1 MLVWIACCVLCGCAK
16 KKPEVAFPDK
26 GFDQQSPGRVELEIF
41 GPTGL
46 WKQSNE
52 FVSVFGETNKTI
64 SFLETYWKLSGHYL
78 IEESETK
85 NNAEQKKRGLKVK
98 FYNEFDPLE
107 PYRCVWFQDDGS
119 LMVFSGVR
127 GTENNQIKWKS
138 MDAYSE
144 SGIELLIEEAILAN
158 EVQSIIYQVNS
169 QIVGQSLMKGSST
182 KLKISDS
189 KQAGEEV
196 KPIPELAR
204 LGMKGMWKENQII
217 EVSGKKIQLEGVSR
231 MDWAQGG
238 EALIIETTVKTEKG
252 NENSMWIKK
261 WDADKKVYQAFL
273 FNEDGPMFQYIGEW
287 NSTDSS
293 IRWVDSGESGL
304 AELVE
309 VFPQS
314 GKREWK
320 VSQRNKSGHTIVS
333 GSSNYIYNKN
343 N

>member
-1 MLVWIACCVLCGCAK
+1 MWLACCVLCGCAK

-26 GFDQQSPGRVELEIF
+26 GFDQQFPGREELKIF
-41 GPTGL
+41 GPTGF

-52 FVSVFGETNKTI
+52 FVSVFGETNKTV
-64 SFLETYWKLSGHYL
+64 SFLKTHWKLEGHYL

-85 NNAEQKKRGLKVK
+85 NRDEQKKRGLKVK

-119 LMVFSGVR
+119 LMVFTGVSGA
-127 GTENNQIKWKS
+127 GNNQIKWKS

-144 SGIELLIEEAILAN
+144 SGIELRIEEAILAN
-158 EVQSIIYQVNS
+158 EVQSIIYEVNS
-169 QIVGQSLMKGSST
+169 QIVGQPLMKGSST
-182 KLKISDS
+182 KLKLPDS
-189 KQAGEEV
+189 EQASVEV

-217 EVSGKKIQLEGVSR
+217 KVSGKQIRLEGVSR

-238 EALIIETTVKTEKG
+238 EVLIIETTVKTEKG

-261 WDADKKVYQAFL
+261 WDGDKKVYRAFV
-273 FNEDGPMFQYIGEW
+273 FNEDGPMFQYTGEW
-287 NSTDSS
+287 DSTDSS
-293 IRWVDSGESGL
+293 IRWVDRGESGL

-309 VFPQS
+309 RFPES
-314 GKREWK
+314 GKRTWK
-320 VSQRNKSGHTIVS
+320 ISQRNKSGQTIVS
-333 GSSNYIYNKN
+333 GSSAFIYEN
-343 N
+343 

>member
-1 MLVWIACCVLCGCAK
+1 
-16 KKPEVAFPDK
+16 
-26 GFDQQSPGRVELEIF
+26 
-41 GPTGL
+41 
-46 WKQSNE
+46 
-52 FVSVFGETNKTI
+52 
-64 SFLETYWKLSGHYL
+64 
-78 IEESETK
+78 
-85 NNAEQKKRGLKVK
+85 
-98 FYNEFDPLE
+98 
-107 PYRCVWFQDDGS
+107 
-119 LMVFSGVR
+119 
-127 GTENNQIKWKS
+127 

-204 LGMKGMWKENQII
+204 LGMKGMWKEDQII
-217 EVSGKKIQLEGVSR
+217 EVSGKQIQLEGVSR

-261 WDADKKVYQAFL
+261 WDVDKKVYQAFL

-287 NSTDSS
+287 NSADSS